1 MNGKGKKNHTYSFTS
16 DWRTSADRDQIEK
29 ATYPSPSLPLP
40 LSQLKH
46 RLCWRGH
53 GVPAFQRKQ
62 PWGKTSLVLKKTPRK
77 HRLDNNWGKPAFS
90 CTSQMCQNSSA
101 CLTSSRIKQEMTP
114 FPRHLF
120 ICCAGVDRKVGRTR
134 QSTHLFPIISNKRQ
148 KSKLNKPEERAEER
162 IRRLSRDGSSVNFKR
177 QRGEFWGSTN
187 KNDSII
193 NYRRWVLQ
201 VQGAER
207 GTVNKT
213 AFSLECFIFG
223 EGWKSIWSRG
233 EKQTKK
239 TPSQSD
245 RETQTQKHKPIF
257 ENDLRD
263 HRIHSPSSSGLISI
277 NLCSSLFYWT
287 VCEPVKLYNKQTFYG
302 SCILTG

>member
-1 MNGKGKKNHTYSFTS
+1 MPRPSLISDYIVLYWERQLKVCIVKFTLGLINDVLSGAALHLYTYCLAWQAVSLTNQFSLSFNGERYIQICTGEGGDEQGDGVNEGLANLWVRKREKWSKVVNGKGKKNHTYSFTS

-187 KNDSII
+187 KND
-193 NYRRWVLQ
+193 YYQL
-201 VQGAER
+201 
-207 GTVNKT
+207 
-213 AFSLECFIFG
+213 
-223 EGWKSIWSRG
+223 
-233 EKQTKK
+233 
-239 TPSQSD
+239 
-245 RETQTQKHKPIF
+245 
-257 ENDLRD
+257 
-263 HRIHSPSSSGLISI
+263 
-277 NLCSSLFYWT
+277 
-287 VCEPVKLYNKQTFYG
+287 
-302 SCILTG
+302 